1 MAVRLIDVARAA
13 NVSRSTASNVF
24 TNPERVRPPLRA
36 QVEAAAKA
44 LGYAGPDPK
53 ARLLR
58 AGKVNAVGVVVPGQW
73 GVADTLRSPVF
84 VQFLQGVAK
93 ACDKAGA
100 SIVLLPDAPGISGVA
115 SAVVDGFIFG
125 RIGQMEQ
132 LQGARRR
139 KLPFAVVDFNAG
151 PEVNAVLIDAHAGA
165 KAAVKHLLDL
175 GHRRFGF
182 ISFIRGSGPTHLI
195 APGPGRDL
203 SKVGLQIDQEK
214 LRGAAEALE
223 EAGLSLDSMPILN
236 AQPWDDSA
244 AGLILDEAPQV
255 TAIFAFSAMQ
265 AIAVIREAKQR
276 EIRVPADISVVG
288 YNDIPAAAQ
297 CNPPLT
303 TLDSQPVEKGRIAAE
318 FVLAGERG
326 RQQYLAPRFIVR
338 QSTGPAPLSTL
349 RRTLRV

>member
-24 TNPERVRPPLRA
+24 TNPERVRPQLRA
-36 QVEAAAKA
+36 QVEAAAKT

-175 GHRRFGF
+175 GHRRRRRDAHRADRRLGRRDPDRVRLPVV
-182 ISFIRGSGPTHLI
+182 SLRLERRELHSRRRCDRLDVRPGEPGCGTHDARPRHGHELRRQRGRGQRADERRDRRDDAAASHTHDQPVDL
-195 APGPGRDL
+195 GRPGRR
-203 SKVGLQIDQEK
+203 S
-214 LRGAAEALE
+214 
-223 EAGLSLDSMPILN
+223 
-236 AQPWDDSA
+236 
-244 AGLILDEAPQV
+244 
-255 TAIFAFSAMQ
+255 
-265 AIAVIREAKQR
+265 
-276 EIRVPADISVVG
+276 
-288 YNDIPAAAQ
+288 
-297 CNPPLT
+297 PPH
-303 TLDSQPVEKGRIAAE
+303 RAH
-318 FVLAGERG
+318 R
-326 RQQYLAPRFIVR
+326 
-338 QSTGPAPLSTL
+338 
-349 RRTLRV
+349 